1 MRTIILIL
9 TMGLIMSELSAK
21 ELMPPKAKKI
31 LKTTKIHSYEL
42 KDNYFW
48 LREKEKPEVINYL
61 KAENDYANNFM
72 SDTKETQTKL
82 YDEILSR
89 IKQTDLSVP
98 VKIDNY
104 YYYSRT
110 EEGKNYSIMCR
121 KEGSLNSSEE
131 IILDENALAEGKSY
145 FDLGFTAISPNH
157 KLLAYSIDTVG
168 NENYTIYIKNLESG
182 ELLKDKIEKASTG
195 FEWALDNETFFYTTL
210 NDVNQANK
218 VWRHKLNSNKSDELV
233 YEEKDNEYFLDLDR
247 TKDRTTITINL
258 ASKDESEIW
267 VIDAN
272 NPSQEPK
279 LIKKRSPQFEYYI
292 ESWNDD
298 YFIVTNDKAINFKVM
313 RVAKSNPSYENWFE
327 FIPYNEKVKIS
338 SVEPFENYLVI
349 HQRKNGLTAMD
360 VFIFSKGKQYSV
372 KFPEKVYSYHP
383 YANPDFKSD
392 RIRIS
397 YTSMITP
404 NSVYDYDLATRKF
417 DLLKETEVLGG
428 YDKNKYESIQ
438 IFAKAKD
445 GKDIPISLVYKKG
458 LQLDGNNPTILYAY
472 GSYGYAMDPYFSSVR
487 LSYLDRGFV
496 YAIAHIRGGGEYG
509 DIWYRD
515 GKMLNKMNTFTDF
528 ISCAEKLI
536 EDKYTNNN
544 KLVIQGG
551 SAGGLLV
558 GAVTNMRPDLFKL
571 VIAEVP
577 FVDVM
582 NTMMDPTIPLTVAE
596 YKEWGNPNDKQY
608 FDYMMSYS
616 PYDNIQAK
624 NYPNMLVRAGLND
637 PRVSYWEPAKYVA
650 KLRDMKKD
658 NNTILFV
665 TNMDSGHGGSSG
677 RYDRYKEVAFDMA
690 YIFKILGIKAY

>member
-1 MRTIILIL
+1 MRILLLIL
-9 TMGLIMSELSAK
+9 TMVLVMSELSAK
-21 ELMPPKAKKI
+21 ELIPPKAKKV
-31 LKTTKIHSYEL
+31 LKTTKIHGYEL

-48 LREKEKPEVINYL
+48 LRNKENPEVINYL
-61 KAENDYANNFM
+61 KAENEYADAFM
-72 SDTKETQTKL
+72 SDTKETQQKL

-104 YYYSRT
+104 YYYSKT
-110 EEGKNYSIMCR
+110 VEGKNYPIMCR
-121 KEGSLNSSEE
+121 KEGNLSSKEE
-131 IILDENALAEGKSY
+131 VILDENILSEGKSY
-145 FDLGFTAISPNH
+145 FDLGFSAISPNH

-168 NENYTIYIKNLESG
+168 NENYTIYIKNLETG
-182 ELLKDKIEKASTG
+182 ELLTDIIENAASG

-247 TKDRTTITINL
+247 TKDRTTITIML

-267 VIDAN
+267 VIDAK
-272 NPSQEPK
+272 NPSKEPK
-279 LIKKRSPQFEYYI
+279 LIKKRATQFEYYI
-292 ESWNDD
+292 ESWKGD
-298 YFIVTNDKAINFKVM
+298 YLIVTNDNAINFKVM
-313 RVAKSNPSYENWFE
+313 RVAKSNPSYENWYD
-327 FIPYNEKVKIS
+327 FIPYNENVKIS
-338 SVEPFENYLVI
+338 SVEPFENYLVV
-349 HQRKNGLTAMD
+349 HKRENGLNSMD
-360 VFIFSKGKQYSV
+360 VINFEKRKHYTV
-372 KFPEKVYSYHP
+372 KFPEKVYTYYSMG
-383 YANPDFKSD
+383 NPDFNSD
-392 RIRIS
+392 KIRIS
-397 YTSMITP
+397 YASLLTP
-404 NSVYDYDLATRKF
+404 NTVYDYYFDTRDF
-417 DLLKETEVLGG
+417 ELLKQSEVLGG
-428 YDKNKYESIQ
+428 YDKDKYESIR

-445 GKDIPISLVYKKG
+445 GKEIPISLVYKKG
-458 LQLDGNNPTILYAY
+458 LQLDGNNPTILYSY
-472 GSYGYAMDPYFSSVR
+472 GSYGYATDPYFSSIR
-487 LSYLDRGFV
+487 LSYLNRGFV

-528 ISCAEKLI
+528 IACAEKLI
-536 EDKYTNNN
+536 EEKYTNNN

-551 SAGGLLV
+551 SAGGLLM

-571 VIAEVP
+571 VLAEVP
-577 FVDVM
+577 FVDVI

-616 PYDNIQAK
+616 PYDNIQEK
-624 NYPNMLVRAGLND
+624 NYPNLLVRAGLND
-637 PRVSYWEPAKYVA
+637 PRVAYWEPAKYVA

-658 NNTILFV
+658 NNTLLFV

-677 RYDRYKEVAFDMA
+677 RYDKYKEIAFDMS
-690 YIFKILGIKAY
+690 YIFKILGIN